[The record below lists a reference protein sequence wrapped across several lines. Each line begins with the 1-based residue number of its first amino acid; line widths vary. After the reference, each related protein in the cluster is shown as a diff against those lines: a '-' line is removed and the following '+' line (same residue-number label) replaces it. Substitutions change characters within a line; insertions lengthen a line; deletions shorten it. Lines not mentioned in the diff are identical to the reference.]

1 MNNPPSVQKT
11 TTATSNLG
19 TTYTVTNTNDDGE
32 GSLRWAI
39 TESNNNPGT
48 DTILFNIEDGYYT
61 ITPLSALPEITSPV
75 FIDGTSQPGY
85 EGTPIIQISGYQ
97 AGEGLSGLVI
107 SAGDS
112 TVRGLIIT
120 QFSSYGIR
128 LIDQGNNIIIQ
139 GNYIGYYDYI
149 FEGFLGNGEGG
160 ILIESA
166 NNLIGG
172 ATTSERNIIS
182 GNTGTGV
189 LINNETA
196 INNQV
201 INNYIGL
208 DSSGTS
214 SRPNGVGVGIVNGSD
229 NLIQENVIAGNTNT
243 GVSVLSYGNIAN
255 NNQILSNWIGT
266 NQDYNFLGNGDDG
279 IDLAGAKNT
288 LVQGNYIYYNQ
299 STGVVLRGADTTG
312 NQITNNYLFNN
323 AEGMSIQEQAQGN
336 SITVNTIS
344 YNNSNG
350 ISIDNSDKNTIQ
362 GNSIYE
368 NNGLGIDLGRDG
380 VTTND
385 EGDSD
390 TGANALQNYP
400 IFTSAEVVG
409 GTATLIGYLNSEANK
424 EYRIEIFAN
433 RTQDASGNGEGED
446 YRTYITVTTDDNG
459 HADFTLSLSNAERLY
474 SYITGTATN
483 PDGNTSEFSPSITL
497 TGELPNLVITE
508 ATAPSSVG
516 LGQSFTV
523 NWTGKNDSSV
533 TTGSSYWY
541 DQVVFSKNNIYGDS
555 DDIYLAQQYI
565 SSSNGLPLEPNE
577 TYTASSTVTLPGQAV
592 GSGYLL
598 LRTDAYNYQVE
609 SNENDNVYAQAID
622 IAVPNLIITEV
633 TAPTTASASQSI
645 TVSWTGKNDSSVT
658 TGSSYW
664 YDEVVFSKNNIYGD
678 SDDITVISYEYIHS
692 GYGLP
697 LEPNETYTVNT
708 SVTLPSGAV
717 GSGYLLFKTDAF
729 NYQTESNEN
738 DNVYAQAIDIAVPNL
753 IITEVTAPTTASAS
767 QSITVSWTGK
777 NDSSVTTGSSY
788 WYDEVVFSKNNIYGD
803 SDDIYLA
810 QQYISS
816 SNGLPLEP
824 NETYTASRTVTLPSS
839 VVSNGYLLVR
849 TDVYNNQI
857 ESNENDNVYAQAIDI
872 AAPNLI
878 ISNVTAPTTA
888 SASQTITLSW
898 TGKNDGSGTTVSNWY
913 DRADRGTRRLKSIY
927 HKLFMVLARKSSPH
941 HISLINNNS

>member
-1 MNNPPSVQKT
+1 MNNPLSVQET

-48 DTILFNIEDGYYT
+48 DTIVFNIGEGEYYEYYTNT

-75 FIDGTSQPGY
+75 LIDATSQPGY

-128 LIDQGNNIIIQ
+128 LIDQGNNIIQ
-139 GNYIGYYDYI
+139 GNYIGYDDYI

-189 LINNETA
+189 LINSETA

-229 NLIQENVIAGNTNT
+229 NIIQENVIAGNTNT
-243 GVSVLSYGNIAN
+243 GVSVLSYGAIAN

-266 NQDYNFLGNGDDG
+266 SSQGYYFLGNGDDG

-288 LVQGNYIYYNQ
+288 LVQGNSIHYNQ
-299 STGVVLRGADTTG
+299 STGVVIRGADATG
-312 NQITNNYLFNN
+312 NQITGNSLFNN
-323 AEGMSIQEQAQGN
+323 AEGMSIQEEAQGN
-336 SITVNTIS
+336 SITGNTINS
-344 YNNSNG
+344 NNSNG
-350 ISIDNSDKNTIQ
+350 ISVDNSQKNTIQ

-368 NNGLGIDLGRDG
+368 NYGLGIDLGRDG
-380 VTTND
+380 VTAND

-400 IFTSAEVVG
+400 VFTSAEVVA
-409 GTATLIGYLNSEANK
+409 GTATLIGYLDSEANK

-433 RTQDASGNGEGED
+433 RTQEPSGNGEGED

-459 HADFTLSLSNAERLY
+459 HADFTLPLSAERLY
-474 SYITGTATN
+474 SYITGTATD

-497 TGELPNLVITE
+497 TGELPNLTITE
-508 ATAPSSVG
+508 ATAPTTASASQTIT
-516 LGQSFTV
+516 LS
-523 NWTGKNDSSV
+523 WTGKNDSSV

-541 DQVVFSKNNIYGDS
+541 DQVVFSKNDIYGDS
-555 DDIYLAQQYI
+555 DDIYLTYQYI
-565 SSSNGLPLEPNE
+565 SNSNGLPLEPNE
-577 TYTASSTVTLPGQAV
+577 TYTASSTVTLPSYVA

-598 LRTDAYNYQVE
+598 Y
-609 SNENDNVYAQAID
+609 
-622 IAVPNLIITEV
+622 
-633 TAPTTASASQSI
+633 
-645 TVSWTGKNDSSVT
+645 
-658 TGSSYW
+658 
-664 YDEVVFSKNNIYGD
+664 
-678 SDDITVISYEYIHS
+678 
-692 GYGLP
+692 
-697 LEPNETYTVNT
+697 
-708 SVTLPSGAV
+708 
-717 GSGYLLFKTDAF
+717 KTDASS
-729 NYQTESNEN
+729 YQTESNEN
-738 DNVYAQAIDIAVPNL
+738 DNVYAQALDIALPNL
-753 IITEVTAPTTASAS
+753 IIT
-767 QSITVSWTGK
+767 
-777 NDSSVTTGSSY
+777 SY
-788 WYDEVVFSKNNIYGD
+788 
-803 SDDIYLA
+803 L
-810 QQYISS
+810 
-816 SNGLPLEP
+816 
-824 NETYTASRTVTLPSS
+824 T
-839 VVSNGYLLVR
+839 
-849 TDVYNNQI
+849 
-857 ESNENDNVYAQAIDI
+857 
-872 AAPNLI
+872 
-878 ISNVTAPTTA
+878 
-888 SASQTITLSW
+888 
-898 TGKNDGSGTTVSNWY
+898 
-913 DRADRGTRRLKSIY
+913 
-927 HKLFMVLARKSSPH
+927 
-941 HISLINNNS
+941 

>member
-323 AEGMSIQEQAQGN
+323 AEGMSIQ
-336 SITVNTIS
+336 
-344 YNNSNG
+344 
-350 ISIDNSDKNTIQ
+350 
-362 GNSIYE
+362 
-368 NNGLGIDLGRDG
+368 
-380 VTTND
+380 
-385 EGDSD
+385 
-390 TGANALQNYP
+390 
-400 IFTSAEVVG
+400 
-409 GTATLIGYLNSEANK
+409 
-424 EYRIEIFAN
+424 
-433 RTQDASGNGEGED
+433 
-446 YRTYITVTTDDNG
+446 
-459 HADFTLSLSNAERLY
+459 
-474 SYITGTATN
+474 
-483 PDGNTSEFSPSITL
+483 
-497 TGELPNLVITE
+497 
-508 ATAPSSVG
+508 
-516 LGQSFTV
+516 
-523 NWTGKNDSSV
+523 
-533 TTGSSYWY
+533 
-541 DQVVFSKNNIYGDS
+541 
-555 DDIYLAQQYI
+555 
-565 SSSNGLPLEPNE
+565 
-577 TYTASSTVTLPGQAV
+577 
-592 GSGYLL
+592 
-598 LRTDAYNYQVE
+598 
-609 SNENDNVYAQAID
+609 
-622 IAVPNLIITEV
+622 
-633 TAPTTASASQSI
+633 
-645 TVSWTGKNDSSVT
+645 
-658 TGSSYW
+658 
-664 YDEVVFSKNNIYGD
+664 
-678 SDDITVISYEYIHS
+678 
-692 GYGLP
+692 
-697 LEPNETYTVNT
+697 
-708 SVTLPSGAV
+708 
-717 GSGYLLFKTDAF
+717 
-729 NYQTESNEN
+729 
-738 DNVYAQAIDIAVPNL
+738 
-753 IITEVTAPTTASAS
+753 
-767 QSITVSWTGK
+767 
-777 NDSSVTTGSSY
+777 
-788 WYDEVVFSKNNIYGD
+788 
-803 SDDIYLA
+803 
-810 QQYISS
+810 
-816 SNGLPLEP
+816 
-824 NETYTASRTVTLPSS
+824 
-839 VVSNGYLLVR
+839 
-849 TDVYNNQI
+849 
-857 ESNENDNVYAQAIDI
+857 
-872 AAPNLI
+872 
-878 ISNVTAPTTA
+878 
-888 SASQTITLSW
+888 
-898 TGKNDGSGTTVSNWY
+898 
-913 DRADRGTRRLKSIY
+913 
-927 HKLFMVLARKSSPH
+927 
-941 HISLINNNS
+941 